1 MNKHYDKEFK
11 DKVVLE
17 DIKGEKTIQELAT
30 LYSVHPNLVVLWKK
44 QLDEKMYRSSL
55 SDPRKIKRKK
65 QRNTSKRSDKVSLF
79 A

>member
-30 LYSVHPNLVVLWKK
+30 LYSVHPNLVALWKK
-44 QLDEKMYRSSL
+44 QLEENALELFDRSQKNKEKE
-55 SDPRKIKRKK
+55 
-65 QRNTSKRSDKVSLF
+65 
-79 A
+79 AA

>member
-1 MNKHYDKEFK
+1 MRKHYDKEFRAK
-11 DKVVLE
+11 IALE
-17 DIKGEKTIQELAT
+17 EIKGEKTIQELAT

-65 QRNTSKRSDKVSLF
+65 QRSTSKRSSKVALF